1 MFNAFQKLRNLI
13 GNKLENYFVNTN
25 DSKFDDVKEIIG
37 NDNYTDGKPYLITNA
52 PTGGSNYIQNGR
64 RHTILGLE
72 YDNQNFGFQVS
83 YGTQKILYRTKENN
97 VWSQWQSLTQNITT
111 GTEYET
117 GRIIDSRK
125 EYGLRINCG
134 DLLSSGSKIVE
145 TGLTGVTYTSIDG
158 VATTGGSWP
167 YKMGAPG
174 TGGVVVLEI
183 QENKI
188 KITCNSDLSAYSGYV
203 ELKYLKN

>member
-72 YDNQNFGFQVS
+72 YDNQNFGYQVS
-83 YGTQKILYRTKENN
+83 YGTQRILYRTKENN
-97 VWSQWQSLTQNITT
+97 VWSQWQSLTQNIST
-111 GTEYET
+111 GTEFET
-117 GRIIDSRK
+117 GRIIDDKK
-125 EYGLRINCG
+125 EYAKRINCG
-134 DLLSSGSKIVE
+134 ALLASGTKTVE
-145 TGLTGVTYTSIDG
+145 TGLSNVTYTDIEG
-158 VATTGGSWP
+158 ICVT
-167 YKMGAPG
+167 
-174 TGGVVVLEI
+174 
-183 QENKI
+183 
-188 KITCNSDLSAYSGYV
+188 SGRR
-203 ELKYLKN
+203 LAI